1 MRGFGN
7 LPCVMPAC
15 CELGLPSGGPQIRWN
30 VAIFSDSAGGY
41 HSHSHQENALNTAQF
56 ARELGI
62 QPESL
67 RKAIAKNGSY
77 YGVTPAKQANGR
89 LVWPADAL
97 VQLKGGV

>member
-1 MRGFGN
+1 
-7 LPCVMPAC
+7 
-15 CELGLPSGGPQIRWN
+15 
-30 VAIFSDSAGGY
+30 
-41 HSHSHQENALNTAQF
+41 LNTAQF

-67 RKAIAKNGSY
+67 RKAVAKHGSY